1 MTARVRASSNTA
13 AVSVAAAAAAT
24 LDVADAADAAD
35 AERQPQRE
43 AETPAAVLTPGGG
56 RQRRRRRRQQTPGPQ
71 GRRTQL
77 APALRQ
83 PQGRRA
89 DQPRRNA
96 CCGPVSYSFVGRR
109 KEERR
114 PFSSRAMTE
123 DVNPVTKKTIRV
135 DACAQRLVVV
145 RPGTADNSCCR
156 AFGAELFCTRGTA
169 GGRFSSQQRRTNIY
183 TNIYT

>member
-56 RQRRRRRRQQTPGPQ
+56 RQRRRRRQQAPGPQ

-77 APALRQ
+77 AP
-83 PQGRRA
+83 PSGSRRA
-89 DQPRRNA
+89 A
-96 CCGPVSYSFVGRR
+96 GPTSRAGMRVAAPFRIRLCRR

-114 PFSSRAMTE
+114 PFFSSRAMMC
-123 DVNPVTKKTIRV
+123 IR
-135 DACAQRLVVV
+135 
-145 RPGTADNSCCR
+145 
-156 AFGAELFCTRGTA
+156 
-169 GGRFSSQQRRTNIY
+169 
-183 TNIYT
+183 